1 MKVGIGSIAQ
11 AKIQPTFGTSVAPD
25 TKLNLAS
32 ETIAMTR
39 NHGDEGNLLPSKTA
53 NQRDLMSIAVGGGMS
68 FVLRPE
74 MADWLFQA
82 ALGKVSSGVYT
93 LADVNTDL
101 PLSTIVISRGGVVK
115 TYPDITIRSLSIH
128 APAQDYVRIDIDV
141 IGTKEIDAGDT
152 GAQTVQTIS
161 FTLPSYRCTGAVLKY
176 GTAGSSAT
184 TALCV
189 ENTDITIDNGIEE
202 TPATYC
208 RGLYAGR
215 PAAGLR
221 SVTADFQLPFSSDTD
236 TFRSTYYTD
245 PDAPC
250 LSLELEFTTSNEN
263 EKITIELPHVRLTN
277 GEDPVGGS
285 GVIEASF
292 SGEALSV
299 EDDEPITVTV
309 THDAA

>member
-32 ETIAMTR
+32 ESLSVTR
-39 NHGDEGNLLPSKTA
+39 NHGDEGNLLASKTPGR
-53 NQRDLMSIAVGGGMS
+53 RDLLSLGVGGGMS
-68 FVLRPE
+68 FILCPE
-74 MADWLFQA
+74 MADWLFLA

-93 LADVNTDL
+93 LADCNTDL
-101 PLSTIVISRGGVVK
+101 PLSTIVMARAGVVK

-141 IGTKEIDAGDT
+141 IGTKEIDAGET

-161 FTLPSYRCTGAVLKY
+161 FTLPTYRCTAATLKY

-202 TPATYC
+202 APATYC

-221 SVTADFQLPFSSDTD
+221 SVTVDFQLPFSSDTD

-250 LSLELEFTTSNEN
+250 LSLELEFTTNNED
-263 EKITIELPHVRLTN
+263 EKITIELPNVRLTN
-277 GEDPVGGS
+277 GDDPVGGS
-285 GVIEASF
+285 GIIESTF
-292 SGEALSV
+292 SGEAL
-299 EDDEPITVTV
+299 DDGANEPITVTV